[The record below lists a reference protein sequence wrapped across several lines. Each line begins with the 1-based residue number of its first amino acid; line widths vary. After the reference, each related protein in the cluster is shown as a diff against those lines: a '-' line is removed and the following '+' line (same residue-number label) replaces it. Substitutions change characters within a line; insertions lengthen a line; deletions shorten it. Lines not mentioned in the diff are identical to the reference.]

1 MPILIRT
8 PSGDDALYS
17 PLAELP
23 SRTRALL
30 MAIDGPNDSSVYMA
44 SLSSSFSDLPALLET
59 LMCTGLVRAVAPQGT
74 HPGPPGEAPGRS
86 DTWFCTTVQQAGDSA
101 DWCDTYAV
109 PLQASAPAQAD
120 PWETHGLL
128 PGLAAQAAALDF
140 TAQQQVRR
148 AVLLMN
154 RFVAKHFADQ
164 AVELLPV
171 IEKLT
176 SVERIARS
184 LKNYEALVAPAG
196 KAATRHLQDLR
207 ATLTSR

>member
-8 PSGDDALYS
+8 PSGDDALHS

-23 SRTRALL
+23 SRTKALL
-30 MAIDGPNDSSVYMA
+30 MAIDGQTDSSVYMA
-44 SLSSSFSDLPALLET
+44 SLSSFSDLPALLGT
-59 LMCTGLVRAVAPQGT
+59 LMRAGLVRAVAPQGT
-74 HPGPPGEAPGRS
+74 HPEPPGEAPGHAS
-86 DTWFCTTVQQAGDSA
+86 TWFRTTVQQADDFA

-171 IEKLT
+171 LEKLT